1 MQVIETGEHVINGK
15 KVDPKR
21 AKARQGKIFVGGL
34 TQEISDD
41 EIKTYFSQ
49 FGNVSLLFIN
59 KYTYVDTYL

>member
-1 MQVIETGEHVINGK
+1 VIDTGEHVINGK

-41 EIKTYFSQ
+41 DIKTFFTQ
-49 FGNVSLLFIN
+49 FGNVSLEWIFR
-59 KYTYVDTYL
+59 VD